1 MLLQASTAL
10 LALQFLGAVV
20 ALPAEQIPLHSSS
33 EDVQEIRAKYVL
45 NNKLSRTVLTDR
57 LVTAEIIP
65 TGTTTRQILD
75 IIPKLTTT
83 SDR

>member
-10 LALQFLGAVV
+10 LALQFLRAAV
-20 ALPAEQIPLHSSS
+20 ALPTEQIPLHSSS
-33 EDVQEIRAKYVL
+33 KDVQEIRAKYVL
-45 NNKLSRTVLTDR
+45 NHKLSRTVLTGR

-65 TGTTTRQILD
+65 TGTTTCQILD